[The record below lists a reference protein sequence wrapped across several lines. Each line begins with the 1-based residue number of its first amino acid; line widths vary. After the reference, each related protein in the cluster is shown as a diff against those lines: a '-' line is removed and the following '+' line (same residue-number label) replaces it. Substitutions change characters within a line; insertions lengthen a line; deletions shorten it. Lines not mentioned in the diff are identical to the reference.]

1 MPPRK
6 SVKSATLEAAG
17 PKIGS
22 PVPKGI
28 VNTATGEVGAA
39 VQPAYDPGE
48 EFAAVRK
55 QLETL
60 QKQVS
65 DAAQTIKSGARK
77 AARQTEATVK
87 LYPVSTMIAVAAAV
101 GGSPSIS
108 PGREHKREN
117 GSTEKVTPALAISG
131 PTETLAE
138 ESLISAARPASEE
151 LPRHDHAAAISA
163 VPVHSEEAE
172 NNVRDKVHGD
182 FAKWWRSLI
191 LLYPVVLVST
201 SPLHMIPLGSS
212 ELSRSHR
219 ASKGAAARKRWR

>member
-6 SVKSATLEAAG
+6 SAKSATLEAAG

-65 DAAQTIKSGARK
+65 DAAQSIKSGARK
-77 AARQTEATVK
+77 AARQ
-87 LYPVSTMIAVAAAV
+87 
-101 GGSPSIS
+101 
-108 PGREHKREN
+108 RR
-117 GSTEKVTPALAISG
+117 
-131 PTETLAE
+131 
-138 ESLISAARPASEE
+138 R
-151 LPRHDHAAAISA
+151 
-163 VPVHSEEAE
+163 
-172 NNVRDKVHGD
+172 
-182 FAKWWRSLI
+182 
-191 LLYPVVLVST
+191 
-201 SPLHMIPLGSS
+201 
-212 ELSRSHR
+212 
-219 ASKGAAARKRWR
+219 

>member
-6 SVKSATLEAAG
+6 SAKSATLEAAG

-39 VQPAYDPGE
+39 VQSAYDPGE

-101 GGSPSIS
+101 GAIAFAIAGSRSAPPRS
-108 PGREHKREN
+108 RYDR
-117 GSTEKVTPALAISG
+117 ALD
-131 PTETLAE
+131 EMRDLYD
-138 ESLISAARPASEE
+138 R
-151 LPRHDHAAAISA
+151 
-163 VPVHSEEAE
+163 
-172 NNVRDKVHGD
+172 VRD
-182 FAKWWRSLI
+182 RI
-191 LLYPVVLVST
+191 
-201 SPLHMIPLGSS
+201 
-212 ELSRSHR
+212 
-219 ASKGAAARKRWR
+219 